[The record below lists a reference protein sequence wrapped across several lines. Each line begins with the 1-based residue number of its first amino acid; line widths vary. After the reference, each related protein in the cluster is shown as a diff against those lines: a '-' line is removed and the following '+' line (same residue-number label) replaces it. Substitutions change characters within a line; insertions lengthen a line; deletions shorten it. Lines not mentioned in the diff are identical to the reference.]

1 MPLRTPVFDPPFN
14 VVRAS
19 HVELGVSDLGRSR
32 AFYVDC
38 LGLLVSDETKDAL
51 YLRGI
56 EERGHH
62 SIVLRRSRQAEV
74 SALGF
79 RVASE
84 EDLDRAAFWFGRRN
98 LPAAFPDIPHQG
110 RTLRTADPLG
120 MPLDLC
126 AQMDRAESM
135 LQKYKS
141 HRGAR
146 IQRIDHLNCFTPDV
160 QQSYDFYRELGFR
173 LTEYTETEG
182 DDAKLWAVWM
192 HRKGNVHDLAFT
204 NGFGPR
210 LHHIGLWTPGVLD
223 IIHIC
228 DVMATS
234 GYLAN
239 MERGPG
245 RHGISNAFFLY
256 VRDPDGHR
264 VELFTSDY
272 LTVDRDHAPIRWSLL
287 DPRRQT
293 LWGHPAP
300 ASWFNEGSPFAG
312 VAPREPA
319 LAAQPIVAM

>member
-1 MPLRTPVFDPPFN
+1 MPLRDPVFDPPFN

-38 LGLLVSDETKDAL
+38 LGLLVSDESKDAL

-62 SIVLRRSRQAEV
+62 SIVLRRSREAEV

-135 LQKYKS
+135 LQKYEA

-146 IQRIDHLNCFTPDV
+146 I
-160 QQSYDFYRELGFR
+160 
-173 LTEYTETEG
+173 
-182 DDAKLWAVWM
+182 
-192 HRKGNVHDLAFT
+192 
-204 NGFGPR
+204 
-210 LHHIGLWTPGVLD
+210 
-223 IIHIC
+223 
-228 DVMATS
+228 
-234 GYLAN
+234 
-239 MERGPG
+239 
-245 RHGISNAFFLY
+245 
-256 VRDPDGHR
+256 
-264 VELFTSDY
+264 
-272 LTVDRDHAPIRWSLL
+272 
-287 DPRRQT
+287 
-293 LWGHPAP
+293 
-300 ASWFNEGSPFAG
+300 
-312 VAPREPA
+312 
-319 LAAQPIVAM
+319 